1 MTMTLP
7 PDATSSVVMK
17 LKTRGFAVTAP
28 DGRSA
33 ALGAVWACTVTI
45 EPPRAAGVVPEP
57 AVSMFKLAAAE
68 MVEAVTVKAGAA
80 ARSAGPFVLDT
91 VKVLTPAVLEGVPA
105 APVAGQEAVGVV

>member
-1 MTMTLP
+1 MTWPFCGT
-7 PDATSSVVMK
+7 ATVVTK
-17 LKTRGFAVTAP
+17 LKTRVPAVTAP

-57 AVSMFKLAAAE
+57 AVSTIKALLAE
-68 MVEAVTVKAGAA
+68 VVEAVTVNAGAA

-91 VKVLTPAVLEGVPA
+91 VKVLAPAVPEGVPA